1 MAVEE
6 YVLFFYI
13 LIQSLYGKI
22 TNPCDQPADY
32 TYNIPKCI
40 PNGVYLL
47 RIQSLAIHNP
57 GSTPQW
63 YVSCAQV
70 NVTGGG
76 NATPAP
82 TVKIP
87 GAFKASDP
95 GYTANVSLS
104 FLLLLVDVREILL
117 TVVSDLQ
124 QLQVVYRPRT
134 GSVQL
139 LGGWLVV

>member
-1 MAVEE
+1 M
-6 YVLFFYI
+6 
-13 LIQSLYGKI
+13 
-22 TNPCDQPADY
+22 TADY

-40 PNGVYLL
+40 PNGEYLL

-76 NATPAP
+76 NANPSP

-95 GYTANVSLS
+95 GYTANVSL
-104 FLLLLVDVREILL
+104 LI
-117 TVVSDLQ
+117 
-124 QLQVVYRPRT
+124 QLQFILV
-134 GSVQL
+134 L
-139 LGGWLVV
+139 LGGDGAAPMSRRVRVGRC